1 MNLCGVEALARWR
14 HPEFG
19 LIGPDEFVPLLERSG
34 HIHRLTD
41 AMADKTIAALAQF
54 SEHGIDTTASI
65 NLSLAKLEQY
75 NVVQRLRVLAS
86 KHGVPHRRI
95 TVEITETAAIRDL
108 AATLETLSRLRLHG
122 FGLALDN
129 FGVGHSSIHNLD
141 VLPASELK
149 IDPSYISD
157 MHRNTIHRKLL
168 KSFVDLGRHVGA
180 TVVAEGIE
188 TKQQCQYLTQIGCT
202 ALQGH
207 YIDKPMP
214 VEQLILSYGCIA
226 A

>member
-1 MNLCGVEALARWR
+1 M
-14 HPEFG
+14 
-19 LIGPDEFVPLLERSG
+19 
-34 HIHRLTD
+34 
-41 AMADKTIAALAQF
+41 
-54 SEHGIDTTASI
+54 
-65 NLSLAKLEQY
+65 
-75 NVVQRLRVLAS
+75 
-86 KHGVPHRRI
+86 
-95 TVEITETAAIRDL
+95 
-108 AATLETLSRLRLHG
+108 
-122 FGLALDN
+122 
-129 FGVGHSSIHNLD
+129 
-141 VLPASELK
+141 K